1 MKNLKTQKEVKN
13 MLEQEIN
20 GVTHVLVPKEMW
32 DKMWDV
38 FERIDRLGEQ
48 E

>member
-1 MKNLKTQKEVKN
+1 

-32 DKMWDV
+32 DEIWEV
-38 FERIDRLGEQ
+38 FDRIDKLGE
-48 E
+48 